1 MIAEQVSM
9 YCSNNAALSI
19 DNQPYIND
27 VEYEVCIIQH
37 FVHNNV
43 TMEDHVSDLTFADA
57 VQDGKD
63 TIAKEVQF
71 MEHLRYLYNYVA

>member
-9 YCSNNAALSI
+9 YCSNNAALSN
-19 DNQPYIND
+19 DSQPYINS
-27 VEYEVCIIQH
+27 VEYEVYILQH
-37 FVHNNV
+37 FAHNNV

-71 MEHLRYLYNYVA
+71 MEHLRYLYVA